1 MKFNKKKL
9 TAMGCYMSHDYA
21 QADYN
26 ENNELFFFYLNWDS
40 IWRFLGFPGGRF
52 VVRGLKKG

>member
-26 ENNELFFFYLNWDS
+26 ENNELFFFT
-40 IWRFLGFPGGRF
+40 
-52 VVRGLKKG
+52 